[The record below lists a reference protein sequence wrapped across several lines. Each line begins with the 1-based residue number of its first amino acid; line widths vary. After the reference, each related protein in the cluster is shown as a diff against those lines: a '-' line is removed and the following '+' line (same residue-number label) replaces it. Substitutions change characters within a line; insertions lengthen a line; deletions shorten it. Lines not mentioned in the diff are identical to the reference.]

1 MTLYDQVTPMAAGV
15 EQSSLGAS
23 GQQQGRQNWWQKC
36 TKGTRELWSEV
47 KAINRQPM
55 YLANNWGFVPVQ
67 AALGVF
73 TFWGPKASTS
83 HHKMHSCSAGL
94 IFSLQFRTF
103 GCQSSMQTCIDQCSY
118 PFMGICTSA

>member
-1 MTLYDQVTPMAAGV
+1 MQSRAVRAG
-15 EQSSLGAS
+15 LGR
-23 GQQQGRQNWWQKC
+23 GPGREEKWWQKC

-73 TFWGPKASTS
+73 TFWGPKV
-83 HHKMHSCSAGL
+83 
-94 IFSLQFRTF
+94 
-103 GCQSSMQTCIDQCSY
+103 SS
-118 PFMGICTSA
+118 FL